1 MQRPLIDSLT
11 GSALSPIR
19 RPRTTADEV
28 EERLIIATARGDK
41 ASGDRVTEA
50 EIASALQVSR
60 VPAREAMQ
68 KLQVRGILVG
78 GGDKR
83 GLRVSDYSRRRIAE
97 LFELRFAIEKI
108 IFQHVMRESHDK
120 TELLEE
126 LEQILGRMAELSD
139 SGDPVALS
147 SIDLDFH
154 RAFARHSGNVLAAQ
168 VWEGLAQHLIIV
180 FCRDWSIASDRT
192 GEVRLHRKMIDF
204 LRSGPVDNI
213 DAVLADHFSEPGLR
227 KGERR
232 SRTVS

>member
-1 MQRPLIDSLT
+1 MQRPLIDSPT

-28 EERLIIATARGDK
+28 EERLIIAIARGDK
-41 ASGDRVTEA
+41 ASGERITEA

-126 LEQILGRMAELSD
+126 LEQILGRMAELS
-139 SGDPVALS
+139 
-147 SIDLDFH
+147 I
-154 RAFARHSGNVLAAQ
+154 
-168 VWEGLAQHLIIV
+168 
-180 FCRDWSIASDRT
+180 
-192 GEVRLHRKMIDF
+192 
-204 LRSGPVDNI
+204 
-213 DAVLADHFSEPGLR
+213 PGILWR
-227 KGERR
+227 
-232 SRTVS
+232 